1 MQEITFKIEEDLED
15 GGFIA
20 EAYVS
25 ENEHIITQGN
35 SVEELKIMIKEA
47 LECHF
52 ENPLD
57 IPHRVIMQ
65 FIRNEVFA
73 F

>member
-15 GGFIA
+15 SGFIA
-20 EAYVS
+20 EAYVA
-25 ENEHIITQGN
+25 ENEHIVTQGS

-52 ENPLD
+52 DNPLKN
-57 IPHRVIMQ
+57 IANNGINFVVI
-65 FIRNEVFA
+65 
-73 F
+73 